1 MKQFFCELLFICV
14 LSSPAAQPVDEL
26 TYRTVL
32 YEYFQEDYQAA
43 LLTALVAEAQQR
55 QGDDS
60 IRFDLAKGSFAF
72 ADGMYGYANNIFESI
87 AEGELEQIDKLRLAF
102 HLSREYHRR
111 QSWPELS
118 TQLAK
123 IELGKTWLGRV
134 KVHPE
139 VEFMRAELAVQ
150 QGQFEQAEAL
160 YASMSL
166 QDPLRSYG
174 VFNMGVA
181 YRAGGML
188 SEARSTFEQLAQ
200 IPAYSNEA
208 YDLSQ
213 RAKLALALIA
223 RQQNDTHQA
232 ESVLQALPGEGRY
245 QDVAMAAYGGLAM
258 DNQDYELA
266 ARIWMTLQD
275 EEYWTPSTATAR
287 LGFPLSLEK
296 LAASSGR
303 ATTGMALLQYKEAEA
318 SFVTRLGD
326 LTRLSS
332 EAEDPAWV
340 HGLLQVFAQEQGDE
354 AQMQALM
361 DRWREQLGHTDWLEW
376 LATDQVHQ
384 VLIQWR
390 TLNEMQDWLGNL
402 PGHLEALQGVAQEQ
416 RRRGEEAKRLLVD
429 EGLLEK
435 RELLVVQTQRMQD
448 LIVAAQQAQIKRALD
463 WMYPLAT
470 AQERNLLTD
479 FDRMRGLLGHM
490 SESDQAKW
498 SARINRLEGVI
509 FYNIVEQRSE
519 RLQNLR
525 NQHAQ
530 LRMLLA
536 DLDERV
542 RRVEVAESNFVA
554 GVGTDFYVFEDRA
567 ESITAMVS
575 SARESRELLL
585 ANEIRGRMQ
594 QEMQQVQQYLL
605 VTRIAIARAT
615 DQLALAGDV
624 GRRQ

>member
-123 IELGKTWLGRV
+123 IQLGKTWLGRV

-332 EAEDPAWV
+332 EAKDPAWV

-435 RELLVVQTQRMQD
+435 RELLVVQTQHMQD

-463 WMYPLAT
+463 WMYPP
-470 AQERNLLTD
+470 LLKKET
-479 FDRMRGLLGHM
+479 
-490 SESDQAKW
+490 
-498 SARINRLEGVI
+498 
-509 FYNIVEQRSE
+509 Y
-519 RLQNLR
+519 
-525 NQHAQ
+525 
-530 LRMLLA
+530 
-536 DLDERV
+536 
-542 RRVEVAESNFVA
+542 
-554 GVGTDFYVFEDRA
+554 
-567 ESITAMVS
+567 
-575 SARESRELLL
+575 
-585 ANEIRGRMQ
+585 
-594 QEMQQVQQYLL
+594 
-605 VTRIAIARAT
+605 
-615 DQLALAGDV
+615 
-624 GRRQ
+624 